1 MSSTKELLQTPVG
14 QRPSTP
20 PESRH
25 YDSARK
31 GWNDRVEKAES
42 GMRSW
47 RWATLGTGVML
58 AGALAGLVA
67 VANRQPPKPL
77 TVRVNTDGSAQ
88 VVGPAEVDFQP
99 GPTELRYFLQHWLKL
114 TRAVPLDPVIV
125 KSAWNEAY
133 TFTTPQ
139 TANKLNAY
147 ARQPGSPMSKV
158 GVETVAVQ
166 VRSVIPVTPTSYQAR
181 WTETTFSEQG
191 QIKDTAQWTATFTIK
206 VNAPTTDDVAMVNPL
221 GLYITDFNWQRDIGA
236 VAID

>member
-1 MSSTKELLQTPVG
+1 MSSSKELLQTPVG

-20 PESRH
+20 PESSH

-58 AGALAGLVA
+58 AGALVGLIA

-88 VVGPAEVDFQP
+88 VVGPAVVDFQP

-236 VAID
+236 VAIE

>member
-1 MSSTKELLQTPVG
+1 MSSTKELLHTPVG

-20 PESRH
+20 PESIH

-58 AGALAGLVA
+58 AGALAGLIA

-88 VVGPAEVDFQP
+88 VVGPSEVDFQP

>member
-14 QRPSTP
+14 QRPSAP

-31 GWNDRVEKAES
+31 GWNDRVENAENS
-42 GMRSW
+42 MRAW
-47 RWATLGTGVML
+47 RWATLGTGMLL
-58 AGALAGLVA
+58 AGAVAGLVMA
-67 VANRQPPKPL
+67 ANQRPPKPL

-88 VVGPAEVDFQP
+88 VVGHAETDFQP
-99 GPTELRYFLQHWLKL
+99 GPTELRYFLQHWPKL
-114 TRAVPLDPVIV
+114 TREVPLDPVIV

-147 ARQPGSPMSKV
+147 ARQPGSPMAKV

-166 VRSVIPVTPTSYQAR
+166 VRAVIPVTPTSYQAR
-181 WTETTFSEQG
+181 WTETTYSDQG
-191 QIKDTAQWTATFTIK
+191 QVKDTAQWTATFTIK
-206 VNAPTTDDVAMVNPL
+206 VNAPTSDEVAMVNPL

-236 VAID
+236 VAVE

>member
-14 QRPSTP
+14 QRPGAP

-31 GWNDRVEKAES
+31 GWNDRVENAES
-42 GMRSW
+42 SMRAW
-47 RWATLGTGVML
+47 RWAALGTGVLL

-67 VANRQPPKPL
+67 AANQRPPRPL

-88 VVGPAEVDFQP
+88 VVGHAEIDFQP

-114 TRAVPLDPVIV
+114 TREVPLDPVIV

-133 TFTTPQ
+133 KFTTPQ

-147 ARQPGSPMSKV
+147 ARQSGSPMAKV

-166 VRSVIPVTPTSYQAR
+166 VRAVIPVTPTSYQAR
-181 WTETTFSEQG
+181 WTETTFSDQG
-191 QIKDTAQWTATFTIK
+191 QVKDTAQWTATFTIK
-206 VNAPTTDDVAMVNPL
+206 VNAPTSDEVAMVNPL

-236 VAID
+236 VAVE

>member
-14 QRPSTP
+14 QRPGTP

-31 GWNDRVEKAES
+31 GWNDRVENAES
-42 GMRSW
+42 NMRAW
-47 RWATLGTGVML
+47 RWAALGTGMLL
-58 AGALAGLVA
+58 AGAVAGLVA
-67 VANRQPPKPL
+67 AANQRPPRPL

-88 VVGPAEVDFQP
+88 VVGHAEEDFQP

-114 TRAVPLDPVIV
+114 TREVPLDPVIV

-147 ARQPGSPMSKV
+147 ARQSSSPMAKV

-166 VRSVIPVTPTSYQAR
+166 VRAVIPVTPTSYQAR
-181 WTETTFSEQG
+181 WTETTFSDQG
-191 QIKDTAQWTATFTIK
+191 QVKDTAQWTATFTIK
-206 VNAPTTDDVAMVNPL
+206 VNAPTSDEVAMVNPL

-236 VAID
+236 VAVE